1 MDSFQLKIGERIG
14 VFFYDD
20 WRGSKAVIDEI
31 EDISVNGTVTLK
43 SGIRY
48 NKLGQQV
55 GALGEGT
62 YLCTLEKAQEIIN
75 KSSLK
80 TEKASERQKENQED
94 KSGDNLVEKKC
105 DRISQN
111 HHHAAKLAAQSAIKM
126 LIQHGLFNSA
136 DANIDVLATK
146 IEELILSDL
155 EKLGKKNSHE
165 TR

>member
-31 EDISVNGTVTLK
+31 EDISVIGTVTLK

-62 YLCTLEKAQEIIN
+62 SLCTVEKAQEIIN

-80 TEKASERQKENQED
+80 TENTSENEED
-94 KSGDNLVEKKC
+94 KSGDNLVEKKR
-105 DRISQN
+105 DRISQTN
-111 HHHAAKLAAQSAIKM
+111 HYAAKLAAQSAIKI
-126 LIQHGLFNSA
+126 LNQHGLFNSA

-146 IEELILSDL
+146 IEQLIISDL
-155 EKLGKKNSHE
+155 ENLGKNNSH
-165 TR
+165 